1 MMRTTPTMQ
10 KIITRI
16 VKKNCCPI
24 PLIQSERRLFLQLE
38 GLPPLHL
45 VISPDYV
52 SVSQIEQESGEFY
65 CDPEVLFYTGGR
77 GWVPI
82 HARRMGVL
90 DETYAKPNWKIGG
103 ISPVPGEEV
112 RQGEQAQKCE
122 RWAQELQAQGWLE
135 RATRP
140 HA

>member
-1 MMRTTPTMQ
+1 MQ

-16 VKKNCCPI
+16 AKKNGCSVPV
-24 PLIQSERRLFLQLE
+24 LQSERRLSLQLE

-45 VISPDYV
+45 VLSPDYV

-65 CDPEVLFYTGGR
+65 CAPEVLFYTGGG

-82 HARRMGVL
+82 HASRMGFL
-90 DETYAKPNWKIGG
+90 DETYAKPNWKTGG
-103 ISPVPGEEV
+103 ITPVPGEET
-112 RQGEQAQKCE
+112 RQREQARKCE
-122 RWAQELQAQGWLE
+122 QWAQELQAQGWLE